1 MVTSCKYVVLHKFPT
16 HILCS
21 IYLQKILAKGPN
33 FKAIDVEEQITE
45 SAGDKRSRPKPKPAY
60 EGCEA
65 SNKKQKRR

>member
-1 MVTSCKYVVLHKFPT
+1 MRQHWPSPTSKFLT

-33 FKAIDVEEQITE
+33 FKAIEVEEHITE

-60 EGCEA
+60 EGSGEA